1 LQDIIGL
8 IRKIYRLGIKIV
20 DIVEPETW
28 TDRKILGAKE
38 KSLGRTNNLYLKLE
52 YIALILTPGA
62 N

>member
-20 DIVEPETW
+20 DIVEPKRW
-28 TDRKILGAKE
+28 TDRKIPGAKE
-38 KSLGRTNNLYLKLE
+38 KSLGRTDNLYLKLE
-52 YIALILTPGA
+52 CIALILTPGG